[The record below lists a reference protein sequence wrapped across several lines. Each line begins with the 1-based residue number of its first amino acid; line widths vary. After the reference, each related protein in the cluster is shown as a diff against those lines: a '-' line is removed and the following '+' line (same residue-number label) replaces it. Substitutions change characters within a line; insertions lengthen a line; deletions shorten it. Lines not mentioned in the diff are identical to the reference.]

1 MVSFSQTILD
11 HAGKLGVDA
20 KFLESGE
27 GDVLAPE
34 QDLDLKHPL
43 SHYFCSSS
51 HNTYLWGHQLYGKA
65 SAEPYQLVLERACRC
80 VEIDVWDGEELS
92 SSESSSDEEKGKV
105 KKVHQTDRISKWRPD
120 RVEPRVLHGFTA
132 TQGCSFRDVAETI
145 GLYAFSK
152 TDLPLIVSLEV
163 HTTHEQQA
171 IMVEIIKEYWG
182 SYLIDNFD
190 WNEQTPLPTLEAM
203 KNKILIKVKYSP
215 PEQAKGTGG
224 KDSEDESQSVSVSKG
239 KIIPELGNMGL
250 YTRSYHFNDFDQ
262 PEAKYPTHIFSMSEM
277 KLSSVNSKEPQK
289 LFDHNKNFLLRAY
302 PKGTRVTSSNLDPA
316 PFWRLGVQIVAL
328 NWQYVNEPMMLNHG
342 LFAGTGGYVLK
353 PEAYRGSSSIQRG
366 IIDLTV
372 EIFAGSN
379 LGPPK
384 KKLKAYVKCELHA
397 EEEQERKAAGL
408 PHDGQEKEGEY
419 KAKTSTAKEGRDP
432 DFKGQK
438 LQFKGI
444 KHVTED
450 LSFVRFKIMDDESF
464 QKDDMV
470 GWACYRFKR
479 LREGVRVIKVLD
491 EEGKETDGR
500 LLVRV
505 TKKFSP
511 N

>member
-1 MVSFSQTILD
+1 MPNISQSILD
-11 HAGKLGVDA
+11 HAGKLGVDT
-20 KFLESGE
+20 KLLTSDE

-34 QDLDLKHPL
+34 TDLDPKHPL
-43 SHYFCSSS
+43 SHYFISSS

-65 SAEPYQLVLERACRC
+65 SAEPYQIVLERACRC
-80 VEIDVWDGEELS
+80 VEIDVWDGENLS
-92 SSESSSDEEKGKV
+92 SSESSSDEEKGRV
-105 KKVHQTDRISKWRPD
+105 KKVQHPHAPDKVHKWRPD

-132 TQGCSFRDVAETI
+132 TQECSFRDVVENI
-145 GLYAFSK
+145 GLYAFTK
-152 TDLPLIVSLEV
+152 TDLPLIISLEV
-163 HTTHEQQA
+163 HTSHEQQE
-171 IMVEIIKEYWG
+171 IMVEIMKEYWG
-182 SYLIDNFD
+182 PYLIDNFD
-190 WNEQTPLPTLEAM
+190 WNEKTPLPSLDELR
-203 KNKILIKVKYSP
+203 KKILIKVKYSP
-215 PEQAKGTGG
+215 PEQAKPTAGG

-250 YTRSYHFNDFDQ
+250 YTRSYHFTDFDQ
-262 PEAKYPTHIFSMSEM
+262 PEAKYPTHVFSMSEF
-277 KLSSVNSKEPQK
+277 KLSSD
-289 LFDHNKNFLLRAY
+289 FIMRAY

-316 PFWRLGVQIVAL
+316 PFWRLGVQIAAL

-353 PEAYRGSSSIQRG
+353 PPGYWASSSIQRG
-366 IIDLTV
+366 TIDLTIEV
-372 EIFAGSN
+372 FAGSN
-379 LGPPK
+379 LALPK
-384 KKLKAYVKCELHA
+384 TKLKAYVKAELHV
-397 EEEQERKAAGL
+397 EQEDERKAAGL
-408 PHDGQEKEGEY
+408 PDDGHEREGEY

-438 LQFKGI
+438 LEFKGV

-464 QKDDMV
+464 SKDDMV

-479 LREGVRVIKVLD
+479 LREGVRVIKVMD

-500 LLVRV
+500 LLVRI
-505 TKKFSP
+505 TKKFTP